1 MRTDILNKRQTSA
14 LALLKGSP
22 EVNKFYLAGGTA
34 LALHFGHRYS
44 KDFDFFSEQKFKVE
58 NLLRGLQRRGKCE
71 DIGKAWETLFLKFDS
86 ILCSFIFYKYPLFDS
101 PATTPWGFSMVSVRE
116 IGAMKI
122 MAIGDRGRLRDFVD
136 LYFIVR
142 DLGIEN
148 VWRDFETKYAG
159 SGYDSYHFLRALTY
173 FTDAEGD
180 EMPEMISKVSWK
192 EVKKFFEKEVGKIV
206 L

>member
-1 MRTDILNKRQTSA
+1 M
-14 LALLKGSP
+14 ALLKGSP

-34 LALHFGHRYS
+34 LALHLGHRYS
-44 KDFDFFSEQKFKVE
+44 KDFDFFSEREFKVE
-58 NLLRGLQRRGKCE
+58 SLLKGLQRRGKCE
-71 DIGKAWETLFLKFDS
+71 DIRKAWETLFLKFDS

-101 PATTPWGFSMVSVRE
+101 PAKTPWGFSIVSIRE

-136 LYFIVR
+136 LYFIIR
-142 DLGIEN
+142 DLGIEK

-173 FTDAEGD
+173 FNDAEGD

-192 EVKKFFEKEVGKIV
+192 AVKKFFEKEVGKIV